1 MIPFDPT
8 HPNIPIRRLIKV
20 VPVTRIA
27 QRLDHRQESFFSE
40 RRDSNDR
47 RKQPF
52 RHRGRYE
59 MRKGRERR
67 GLGHIDVE
75 A

>member
-8 HPNIPIRRLIKV
+8 HPHTPIRRLIKV
-20 VPVTRIA
+20 IPVTHVA
-27 QRLDHRQESFFSE
+27 QRLDHSQGDYFAE
-40 RRDSNDR
+40 RRGYNDR

-67 GLGHIDVE
+67 TLGHIDTE